1 MILTSKP
8 ENPIFAYLLFLMN
21 VIKVAIVDDHKIF
34 RKGVVLSLRPYTNI
48 RFVQEAEHGDDL
60 LAGLKESEPDVI
72 LMDLRM
78 PGKDGIETTKIVSKQ
93 YPHIRII
100 ILTMYEDER
109 FVYHMM
115 ENGANG
121 YLLKNA
127 EPQEIR
133 KAIMD
138 VHEKGYYLNNFVNR
152 ILLKR
157 SHSRSKVIP
166 SLNNEITLSDKE
178 RDVLR
183 FICMEFTAQE
193 IAQKMEISPR
203 TVEAIKDRL
212 MERFGSKNT
221 AGLVFFAVKNNLV
234 D

>member
-1 MILTSKP
+1 MQ
-8 ENPIFAYLLFLMN
+8 
-21 VIKVAIVDDHKIF
+21 VIKVAIADDHKIF

-48 RFVQEAEHGDDL
+48 KFVQEADNGEEL
-60 LAGLKESEPDVI
+60 LQGIAASDPDVV

-78 PGKDGIETTKIVSKQ
+78 PQKDGIETTKALSKQ
-93 YPHIRII
+93 FPHIHVIV
-100 ILTMYEDER
+100 LSMYEDER
-109 FVYHMM
+109 FVYHLM
-115 ENGANG
+115 ENGAHG

-133 KAIMD
+133 RAIMD
-138 VHEKGYYLNNFVNR
+138 VQEKGYYLNNFVNR

-157 SHSRSKVIP
+157 SHAKQKTAP
-166 SLNNEITLSDKE
+166 SLTNEITLNDKE

-193 IAQKMEISPR
+193 IAQKMDISPR

>member
-1 MILTSKP
+1 M
-8 ENPIFAYLLFLMN
+8 E
-21 VIKVAIVDDHKIF
+21 VIKVAIADDHKIF
-34 RKGVVLSLRPYTNI
+34 RKGVILSLRPFTNI
-48 RFVQEAEHGDDL
+48 KFVLEADNGDQL
-60 LAGLKESEPDVI
+60 LEGVAATEPDVV

-78 PGKDGIETTKIVSKQ
+78 PGKDGIETTKILSKQ
-93 YPHIRII
+93 YPNIHVIV
-100 ILTMYEDER
+100 LSMYEDDR
-109 FVYHMM
+109 FVSHMM
-115 ENGANG
+115 ENGASG

-133 KAIMD
+133 RAVMD
-138 VHEKGYYLNNFVNR
+138 VYEKGYYLNNFVNR
-152 ILLKR
+152 ILLKK
-157 SHSRSKVIP
+157 SHAKQKAVP
-166 SLNNEITLSDKE
+166 SLNNEITLTDRE
-178 RDVLR
+178 RDVLK

-193 IAQKMEISPR
+193 IAQKMDISPR

>member
-1 MILTSKP
+1 MD
-8 ENPIFAYLLFLMN
+8 
-21 VIKVAIVDDHKIF
+21 VIKVAIADDHKIF
-34 RKGVVLSLRPYTNI
+34 RKGVILSLRPYNNI
-48 RFVQEAEHGDDL
+48 KFVQEAENGDEL
-60 LAGLKESEPDVI
+60 LAGIAESAPDVV

-78 PGKDGIETTKIVSKQ
+78 PGKDGIETTKVISKQ
-93 YPHIRII
+93 YPHIYV
-100 ILTMYEDER
+100 LVLSMHEDER
-109 FVYHMM
+109 FVSHMM

-127 EPQEIR
+127 EPQEIKR
-133 KAIMD
+133 AIMD
-138 VHEKGYYLNNFVNR
+138 VYEKGYYLNNFVNR
-152 ILLKR
+152 ILIKKA
-157 SHSRSKVIP
+157 HSKQKSLP
-166 SLNNEITLSDKE
+166 SLNNDITISDKE
-178 RDVLR
+178 KEVLQY
-183 FICMEFTAQE
+183 ICMEYTAQE

>member
-1 MILTSKP
+1 MG
-8 ENPIFAYLLFLMN
+8 
-21 VIKVAIVDDHKIF
+21 VIKVAIADDHKIF
-34 RKGVVLSLRPYTNI
+34 RKGVVLSLRTFTNI
-48 RFVQEAEHGDDL
+48 KFVLEAENGDELIKGVEEAD
-60 LAGLKESEPDVI
+60 PDVI

-78 PGKDGIETTKIVSKQ
+78 PGKDGIETTKFISKKYPKIKIVVLS
-93 YPHIRII
+93 
-100 ILTMYEDER
+100 MYEDER
-109 FVYHMM
+109 FVYHLM

-133 KAIMD
+133 RAIMD

-157 SHSRSKVIP
+157 SHARQKVIP
-166 SLNNEITLSDKE
+166 SLNSEITLTDKE
-178 RDVLR
+178 KDVLR

-193 IAQKMEISPR
+193 IAQKMEISAR

-212 MERFGSKNT
+212 MERFGSRNT

>member
-1 MILTSKP
+1 MQ
-8 ENPIFAYLLFLMN
+8 
-21 VIKVAIVDDHKIF
+21 VIKVAIADDHKIF

-48 RFVQEAEHGDDL
+48 KFVQEADNGDEL
-60 LAGLKESEPDVI
+60 LQGITASEPDVV

-78 PGKDGIETTKIVSKQ
+78 PQKDGIETTKALSKQ
-93 YPHIRII
+93 YPHIHVIV
-100 ILTMYEDER
+100 LSMYEDVR
-109 FVYHMM
+109 FVYHLM
-115 ENGANG
+115 ENGAHG

-133 KAIMD
+133 RAIMD
-138 VHEKGYYLNNFVNR
+138 VQEKGYYLNNFVNR

-157 SHSRSKVIP
+157 SHAKQKAAP
-166 SLNNEITLSDKE
+166 SLSNEITLNEKE

-193 IAQKMEISPR
+193 IAQKMDISPR